1 MKKTLHIIVNILLF
15 IVIGALAY
23 VVPGLMNAESQRVKA
38 KRLEHCPKLVSIK
51 FGSGSMYKKVWRY
64 KCVDG
69 TFEEYDYSLSE
80 D

>member
-1 MKKTLHIIVNILLF
+1 MKKTLNVLANILMF
-15 IVIGALAY
+15 IVIGAFAY
-23 VVPGLMNAESQRVKA
+23 VVPGCMNAESQKVKA
-38 KRLEHCPKLVSIK
+38 KRLEHCPKLVSVK
-51 FGSGSMYKKVWRY
+51 FGPGSMHKKIWRY